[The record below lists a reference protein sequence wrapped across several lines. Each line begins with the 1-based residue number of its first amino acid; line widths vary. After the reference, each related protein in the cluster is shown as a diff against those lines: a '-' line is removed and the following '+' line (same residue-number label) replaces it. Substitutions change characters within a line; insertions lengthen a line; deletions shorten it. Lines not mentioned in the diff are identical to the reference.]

1 MISDYRR
8 TLNFFRQL
16 KSQYP
21 DLFRTSSE
29 GYPSPLDWHGLLP
42 DIAEL
47 KQLRWF
53 VQELHA
59 HVNEPDFKKLLS
71 FKSRKYSSLHPSELD
86 EFRWLRASFG
96 SSFGYRETAF
106 ADLVEIPEF
115 EALRTV
121 VVANVSLLEEF
132 TSSHNPTLHEA
143 VRYISRA
150 KLRRLIIQNWRR
162 EMHNRLRL
170 WYWTIANECHSLALV
185 LFNPLKRQT
194 YQRNIAAS
202 KLAEMRSNLP
212 EYARELSALGE
223 EREGKYDFQS
233 NAFVQS
239 ILQKWPMVHR
249 LCSPLF

>member
-1 MISDYRR
+1 M
-8 TLNFFRQL
+8 
-16 KSQYP
+16 
-21 DLFRTSSE
+21 DL
-29 GYPSPLDWHGLLP
+29 HGLLP

-47 KQLRWF
+47 NQLRWF
-53 VQELHA
+53 VQKLHA

-71 FKSRKYSSLHPSELD
+71 FKSRKYSSLHRSELID
-86 EFRWLRASFG
+86 FWWLRDR
-96 SSFGYRETAF
+96 FGYRETAF

-115 EALRTV
+115 EELRTV
-121 VVANVSLLEEF
+121 VVANVSLLEQF

-162 EMHNRLRL
+162 EMHNRIRL

-194 YQRNIAAS
+194 YQRKIAAS
-202 KLAEMRSNLP
+202 KLAEMRSSLP

-223 EREGKYDFQS
+223 EREGKYDFES
-233 NAFVQS
+233 NTFVES
-239 ILQKWPMVHR
+239 ILQKWPMMHR